1 MAPVITYSGSATPP
15 VNLRTNTL
23 RRITLVTH
31 SGTATRTNDATG
43 FGFNMLSEEGS
54 EGEAGAGTNVG
65 ARGRMDGWS
74 M

>member
-1 MAPVITYSGSATPP
+1 MSCDVLSRGRART
-15 VNLRTNTL
+15 VNTS

>member
-1 MAPVITYSGSATPP
+1 MAPVITYSSSAIPP
-15 VNLRTNTL
+15 AHLRTNTL
-23 RRITLVTH
+23 RLITLVTH

-43 FGFNMLSEEGS
+43 FGFNVLSGEGC
-54 EGEAGAGTNVG
+54 EGETGAGTNVG